1 MNDDVKKLKKRLRAV
16 IFLTVLIFCA
26 AGGSVY
32 AWFTLS
38 GMASTNV
45 TPMGGSIS
53 NGDASLLISA
63 SRLGP
68 FDKNCELVLDG
79 NPDTLKPLST
89 ADLDHFYRA
98 IAQNKDG
105 IAVLYE
111 AADSQVDEDAL
122 HGTVY
127 LKCENAPCDVYF
139 DAENLNVGSD
149 AQSLAAMRLGI
160 RITSDSGT
168 NTYLFLLDELG
179 AVAGAQS
186 RATIPASSAVVSSI
200 SSGGQ
205 AAYASDP
212 STSISQYMAYKN
224 SSDKYDAGTSVLVS
238 LETDEVAS
246 VEYWLYLEGCD
257 EQCFNPVQNKDA
269 GLMLAF
275 VGVDESQKGGGK
287 MKQAFRNCFL
297 CVTAIA
303 ALLSLTAAT
312 YAWFTSNQEVSTT
325 RASARTAEESL
336 ELQISSDG
344 STFSNASPV
353 AIAQVNQTS
362 LTNLLPVST
371 ADLTNFIYAPS
382 TVSDMAVTFEPVTD
396 EQYYYHGRIY
406 LRALAQGLSSD
417 TTLSLYLDQTDGLL
431 GKDVNGTLLNA
442 CQTWTCF

>member
-53 NGDASLLISA
+53 NGDATLLIS
-63 SRLGP
+63 SSKDGP
-68 FDKNCELVLDG
+68 FDKSCELVLDG

-89 ADLDHFYRA
+89 SDLNHFYRA

-105 IAVLYE
+105 IAILYE
-111 AADSQVDEDAL
+111 VADSQVDDDAL

-168 NTYLFLLDELG
+168 KTYLFRLDELG
-179 AVAGAQS
+179 SVAGAQS
-186 RATIPASSAVVSSI
+186 RATIPASSSVVSSI

-205 AAYASDP
+205 AAYVSDP
-212 STSISQYMAYKN
+212 STSISQYMAHKN
-224 SSDKYDAGTSVLVS
+224 SSVYEAGMSKLVL
-238 LETDEVAS
+238 LQADEVAS

-275 VGVDESQKGGGK
+275 VGVDESQKGGAK
-287 MKQAFRNCFL
+287 
-297 CVTAIA
+297 
-303 ALLSLTAAT
+303 
-312 YAWFTSNQEVSTT
+312 
-325 RASARTAEESL
+325 
-336 ELQISSDG
+336 
-344 STFSNASPV
+344 
-353 AIAQVNQTS
+353 
-362 LTNLLPVST
+362 
-371 ADLTNFIYAPS
+371 
-382 TVSDMAVTFEPVTD
+382 
-396 EQYYYHGRIY
+396 
-406 LRALAQGLSSD
+406 
-417 TTLSLYLDQTDGLL
+417 
-431 GKDVNGTLLNA
+431 
-442 CQTWTCF
+442 

>member
-53 NGDASLLISA
+53 NGDATLLIS
-63 SRLGP
+63 SSKDGP
-68 FDKNCELVLDG
+68 FDKSCELVLDG

-89 ADLDHFYRA
+89 SDLNHFYRA

-105 IAVLYE
+105 IAILYE
-111 AADSQVDEDAL
+111 AADSQVDDDAL

-168 NTYLFLLDELG
+168 KTYLFRLDELG
-179 AVAGAQS
+179 SVAGAQS
-186 RATIPASSAVVSSI
+186 RATIPASSSVVSSI

-212 STSISQYMAYKN
+212 STSISQYMAHKN
-224 SSDKYDAGTSVLVS
+224 SSVYEAGMSKLVL
-238 LETDEVAS
+238 LQADEVAS

-275 VGVDESQKGGGK
+275 AGVDESQKGGAK
-287 MKQAFRNCFL
+287 
-297 CVTAIA
+297 
-303 ALLSLTAAT
+303 
-312 YAWFTSNQEVSTT
+312 
-325 RASARTAEESL
+325 
-336 ELQISSDG
+336 
-344 STFSNASPV
+344 
-353 AIAQVNQTS
+353 
-362 LTNLLPVST
+362 
-371 ADLTNFIYAPS
+371 
-382 TVSDMAVTFEPVTD
+382 
-396 EQYYYHGRIY
+396 
-406 LRALAQGLSSD
+406 
-417 TTLSLYLDQTDGLL
+417 
-431 GKDVNGTLLNA
+431 
-442 CQTWTCF
+442 

>member
-53 NGDASLLISA
+53 NGDATLLIS
-63 SRLGP
+63 SSKDGP
-68 FDKNCELVLDG
+68 FDKSCELVLDG

-89 ADLDHFYRA
+89 SDLNHFYRA

-105 IAVLYE
+105 IAILYE
-111 AADSQVDEDAL
+111 AADSQVDDDAL

-168 NTYLFLLDELG
+168 KTYLFRLDELG
-179 AVAGAQS
+179 SVAGAQS
-186 RATIPASSAVVSSI
+186 RATIPASSSVVSSI

-212 STSISQYMAYKN
+212 STSISQYMAHKN
-224 SSDKYDAGTSVLVS
+224 SSVYEAGMSKLVL
-238 LETDEVAS
+238 LQADEVAS

-269 GLMLAF
+269 SLMLAF
-275 VGVDESQKGGGK
+275 VGVDESQKGGAK
-287 MKQAFRNCFL
+287 
-297 CVTAIA
+297 
-303 ALLSLTAAT
+303 
-312 YAWFTSNQEVSTT
+312 
-325 RASARTAEESL
+325 
-336 ELQISSDG
+336 
-344 STFSNASPV
+344 
-353 AIAQVNQTS
+353 
-362 LTNLLPVST
+362 
-371 ADLTNFIYAPS
+371 
-382 TVSDMAVTFEPVTD
+382 
-396 EQYYYHGRIY
+396 
-406 LRALAQGLSSD
+406 
-417 TTLSLYLDQTDGLL
+417 
-431 GKDVNGTLLNA
+431 
-442 CQTWTCF
+442 

>member
-53 NGDASLLISA
+53 NGDATLLIS
-63 SRLGP
+63 SSKDGP
-68 FDKNCELVLDG
+68 FDKSCELVLDG

-89 ADLDHFYRA
+89 SDLNHFYRA

-105 IAVLYE
+105 IAILYE
-111 AADSQVDEDAL
+111 VADSQVDDDAL

-160 RITSDSGT
+160 RIISDTGT
-168 NTYLFLLDELG
+168 KTYLFRLDELG
-179 AVAGAQS
+179 SVAGAQS
-186 RATIPASSAVVSSI
+186 RATIPASSSVVSSI

-205 AAYASDP
+205 AAYVSDP
-212 STSISQYMAYKN
+212 STSISQYMAHKN
-224 SSDKYDAGTSVLVS
+224 SSVYEAGMSKLVL
-238 LETDEVAS
+238 LQADEVAS

-275 VGVDESQKGGGK
+275 AGVDESQKGGAK
-287 MKQAFRNCFL
+287 
-297 CVTAIA
+297 
-303 ALLSLTAAT
+303 
-312 YAWFTSNQEVSTT
+312 
-325 RASARTAEESL
+325 
-336 ELQISSDG
+336 
-344 STFSNASPV
+344 
-353 AIAQVNQTS
+353 
-362 LTNLLPVST
+362 
-371 ADLTNFIYAPS
+371 
-382 TVSDMAVTFEPVTD
+382 
-396 EQYYYHGRIY
+396 
-406 LRALAQGLSSD
+406 
-417 TTLSLYLDQTDGLL
+417 
-431 GKDVNGTLLNA
+431 
-442 CQTWTCF
+442 

>member
-53 NGDASLLISA
+53 NGDATLLIS
-63 SRLGP
+63 SSKDGP
-68 FDKNCELVLDG
+68 FDKSCELVLDG

-89 ADLDHFYRA
+89 SDLNHFYRA

-105 IAVLYE
+105 IAILYE
-111 AADSQVDEDAL
+111 AADSQVDDDAL

-139 DAENLNVGSD
+139 DAENLNVGGD

-168 NTYLFLLDELG
+168 KTYLFRLDELG
-179 AVAGAQS
+179 SVAGAQS
-186 RATIPASSAVVSSI
+186 RATIPASSSVVSSI

-212 STSISQYMAYKN
+212 STSISQYMAHKN
-224 SSDKYDAGTSVLVS
+224 SSVYEAGMSKLVL
-238 LETDEVAS
+238 LQADEVAS

-269 GLMLAF
+269 SLMLAF
-275 VGVDESQKGGGK
+275 VGVDESQKGGAK
-287 MKQAFRNCFL
+287 
-297 CVTAIA
+297 
-303 ALLSLTAAT
+303 
-312 YAWFTSNQEVSTT
+312 
-325 RASARTAEESL
+325 
-336 ELQISSDG
+336 
-344 STFSNASPV
+344 
-353 AIAQVNQTS
+353 
-362 LTNLLPVST
+362 
-371 ADLTNFIYAPS
+371 
-382 TVSDMAVTFEPVTD
+382 
-396 EQYYYHGRIY
+396 
-406 LRALAQGLSSD
+406 
-417 TTLSLYLDQTDGLL
+417 
-431 GKDVNGTLLNA
+431 
-442 CQTWTCF
+442 